1 MIAYTVVAEF
11 DDAEL
16 LKQWLDWLK
25 NGHLADVCASGAT
38 DAEAIALD
46 SVSSGGRTVYRGE
59 ARYHFAT
66 REDFAAYERHHAPRL
81 RAEGLRRF
89 PTERGVR
96 YRRAVAEVVAAVS
109 ALGVRRQSPAG

>member
-11 DDAEL
+11 DDAQVLRE
-16 LKQWLDWLK
+16 WLEWLK

-38 DAEAIALD
+38 DAEALD
-46 SVSSGGRTVYRGE
+46 LGGVSQGGRMVHRGE

-66 REDFAAYERHHAPRL
+66 QEDFSAYERHHAPRL

-89 PTERGVR
+89 PEQRGVR
-96 YRRAVAEVVAAVS
+96 YRRSVGQVVAS
-109 ALGVRRQSPAG
+109 TRKPAP